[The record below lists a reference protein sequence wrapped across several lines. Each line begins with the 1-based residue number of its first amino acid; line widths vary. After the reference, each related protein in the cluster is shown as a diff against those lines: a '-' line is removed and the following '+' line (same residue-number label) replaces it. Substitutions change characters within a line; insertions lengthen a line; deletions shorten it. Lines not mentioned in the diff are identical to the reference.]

1 MKASSQAGR
10 LVCVRAYNIYIFVC
24 LSGSAPSW
32 LEESEPSGNV
42 TLSSL
47 FFFLSFLNLKLPW
60 KRYQRVLKWAW
71 ISSSATRWLK
81 LLFRDKT
88 TTKRGYAGKRGS
100 RLWCSGRLLI
110 RNANKFNTA
119 AVPTSYLLH
128 GLLSI
133 SRPLLY
139 VCIYVYY
146 ILLIDKLLIQQRT
159 CIALPNHNV
168 GSRCDVIFEV
178 SRPSAWR
185 QLLRRILILINAAGL
200 LLLAASPSSFN
211 KVASSV
217 VDLLFVRILRIPEQQ
232 QQPDRRY

>member
-1 MKASSQAGR
+1 MKASSQAGG

-47 FFFLSFLNLKLPW
+47 FFLLSFLNLKLPW

-139 VCIYVYY
+139 VCIYIYY

-178 SRPSAWR
+178 SRPSAWG

-217 VDLLFVRILRIPEQQ
+217 VDLLFVRILRIPKQQ

>member
-1 MKASSQAGR
+1 MKASSQAGG

-178 SRPSAWR
+178 SRPSAWG
-185 QLLRRILILINAAGL
+185 N
-200 LLLAASPSSFN
+200 F
-211 KVASSV
+211 
-217 VDLLFVRILRIPEQQ
+217 
-232 QQPDRRY
+232 

>member
-1 MKASSQAGR
+1 MKASSQAGG

-47 FFFLSFLNLKLPW
+47 FFLLSFLNLKLPW

-139 VCIYVYY
+139 VCIHIYY

-178 SRPSAWR
+178 SRPSAWG